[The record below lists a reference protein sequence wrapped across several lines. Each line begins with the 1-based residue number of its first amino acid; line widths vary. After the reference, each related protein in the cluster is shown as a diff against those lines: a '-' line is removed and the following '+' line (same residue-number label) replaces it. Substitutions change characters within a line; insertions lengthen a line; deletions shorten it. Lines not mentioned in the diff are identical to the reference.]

1 MVVAERVGFEATVRL
16 PVQRFSSSKILMLVC
31 AVSSSRFPLPRCWLV
46 MAGATRCRAVG
57 FAKSL
62 QQRLSVCTPKADQ
75 LDKKHCVQP
84 ACPLMAPSGHSE
96 SNAEANS
103 TLSKPTPSVCGLAA
117 TFTLATE
124 FRGSPSPVL
133 PVTPCSTSMP
143 ALDSW
148 ICGFSQSYKQPSRR
162 ASTCRRA
169 DVGLRPGPLS
179 GSCMLPK
186 PSALGRDR
194 P

>member
-84 ACPLMAPSGHSE
+84 ACPLMAP
-96 SNAEANS
+96 
-103 TLSKPTPSVCGLAA
+103 
-117 TFTLATE
+117 
-124 FRGSPSPVL
+124 
-133 PVTPCSTSMP
+133 
-143 ALDSW
+143 
-148 ICGFSQSYKQPSRR
+148 
-162 ASTCRRA
+162 
-169 DVGLRPGPLS
+169 
-179 GSCMLPK
+179 
-186 PSALGRDR
+186 
-194 P
+194 